1 MKNPSVGLGSPV
13 LPSGLDFDRNPL
25 VLPLQAGETRHTLGA

>member
-25 VLPLQAGETRHTLGA
+25 VLPLQAG